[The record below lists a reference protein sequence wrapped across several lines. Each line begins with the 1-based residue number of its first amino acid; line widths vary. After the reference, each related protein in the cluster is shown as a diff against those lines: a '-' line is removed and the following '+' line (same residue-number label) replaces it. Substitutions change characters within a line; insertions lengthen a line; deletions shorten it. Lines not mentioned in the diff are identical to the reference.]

1 MQAARAAAGVNM
13 DVTVAKTAGFC
24 FGVKRAVEKVYEQI
38 EKGKTPIYTFG
49 PIIHNE
55 EVVRDLEERGVKVL
69 ETEKELRQ
77 LTDGVVVIRS
87 HGVGKD
93 IYDILEKNGIEII
106 DATCPFVK
114 KIHRIVSEQNEN
126 GRRVIIVGNGKHPE
140 VEGIKGWG
148 NDDTLVIETAEE
160 FEKLQIS
167 DGEKLCIVAQTT
179 FNYNKFQDLVE
190 KISKTRYDI
199 LVLNTICNATQERQ
213 VEARQI
219 ASQVDVMIVIG
230 GRNSSNTQKLYEICR
245 RECKETYYI
254 QTLKDFKP
262 EKAGSVR
269 SVGITAGASTPNQII
284 EEVHTNVRI
293 KF

>member
-1 MQAARAAAGVNM
+1 MRAARAAAGVNM

-69 ETEKELRQ
+69 ETAEELRQ

-114 KIHRIVSEQNEN
+114 KIHRIVREQNEN